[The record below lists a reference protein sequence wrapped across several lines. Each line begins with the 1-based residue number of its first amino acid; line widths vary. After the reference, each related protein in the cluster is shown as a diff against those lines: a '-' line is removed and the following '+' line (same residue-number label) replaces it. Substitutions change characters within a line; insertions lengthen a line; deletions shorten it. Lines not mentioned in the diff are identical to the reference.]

1 MRKKNIIGFLLAFV
15 MLFSVGANSF
25 AVYAVGNGE
34 KELALENIVANAEV
48 VDEEKGIDAEKPE
61 DSQEEVVVKESEE
74 ADKKIEKVQENK
86 ETEKTEEKNA
96 EEFRTKDSEE
106 AIDLGEEKVPEPVGV
121 PADFDLATINTIA
134 KDNAGNYYGVKTY
147 GNSYGDTDI
156 FKTYYKITEAQYN
169 EVAKSCFMVFK
180 RADGEPFKLQGVK
193 ISTSH
198 IDDDNLKDGVTA
210 GPIFTEIQFK
220 HHMAYRLGFLLNN
233 SPLKVDGQEELTWS
247 ITLKKD
253 WVIERCPD
261 FSDNSS
267 PDYAYVNYNVEI
279 DGGGH
284 NIYRKDDGV
293 TGILQLGSGMSGQ
306 NVPVRTAKIKDLTI
320 EGNNKYY
327 GIELSQ
333 KGRLNLE
340 NVKIENCYADKNHY
354 YYGGAIKLN
363 DGAQL
368 TMDADTS
375 ISNCKANIGGAIR
388 LLDNCSLTINGSTF
402 TNNQADLGGAICA
415 LKENCKINI
424 KDATFDGNKAVKT
437 IDGKYLQGGAIYTNS
452 PLNISDTTF
461 MNNNSDKNGG
471 AIISYADTT
480 ISRCNFTENSS
491 TEGNGGAV
499 YQGEGKLTI
508 EKNTFTKDIA
518 KKSGGAIYA
527 VTNAPATIT
536 NSIFSENK
544 AKWGGAI
551 ANYSKSIINNVTF
564 NKNEATSTGGAIY
577 TGEGITVEESS
588 LVENKAN
595 KGGAIYISKGE
606 SEIKNT
612 SFTKNESKNGGG
624 AIFINHDNKGTTSIS
639 KTSFTENISNAFGGG
654 IYLGLNGKLDVNE
667 SEFTKNQAAYG
678 AGISSAADGNIDT
691 DLSNIKVEGTSFTE
705 NEALDGAGI
714 FTAFPAEVS
723 TSTFKKNMAHVH
735 PQDDQ
740 KNPHFSGVG
749 GAIRVMDNKTTIK
762 ASSFEDNFAGGS
774 GGAIGINGLIRDD
787 DLKIT
792 GIKPNIK
799 VDISDGTKFIGNI
812 CNVGQG
818 GAIYTIPYL
827 YDIENQ
833 ETAVDKATLKVNA
846 YKNLST
852 SADTI
857 FKDNVALTGF
867 VDPPTNYKDYTD
879 LKFKTNSFTDML
891 SDKDLAK
898 SLLNNYDVNYMNK
911 KLSAIFDPNGGE
923 FKDGEKP
930 KDIRVIK
937 GEKDKEIKLLAAP
950 KRDGYK
956 FTGWKLSMN
965 IPKDKLK
972 EIPEETLKLLKEGKI
987 YKAGEKFTLDAD
999 YIFVAQWEKDDTPAS
1014 PSKPEPK
1021 PETKPEPEPEIKFKK
1036 HEYVET
1042 FPVITK
1048 LAEKDNIYSH
1058 IRYLFGYPD
1067 DTIKPEG
1074 NMTRAEAVAV
1084 VTRLEGYSFKDESER
1099 IFKDL
1104 KKGAWYNKYINAA
1117 FEKGILVEKE
1127 GQAFRP
1133 DEAITRA
1140 EFAKLISF
1148 IDADNSKIAP
1158 FPDVKGHV
1166 YEDAINKAYGN
1177 DRIKGYPD
1185 GSFRPDAKIT
1195 RAEIVTI
1202 LNNFY
1207 DRKADDKSLENVE
1220 NIKMLKHFKD
1230 LKEDY
1235 WAYYEI
1241 TEAANS
1247 HKFTRRSKG
1256 LLENWVHL
1264 IEDLEK

>member
-1 MRKKNIIGFLLAFV
+1 MQ
-15 MLFSVGANSF
+15 
-25 AVYAVGNGE
+25 
-34 KELALENIVANAEV
+34 
-48 VDEEKGIDAEKPE
+48 D
-61 DSQEEVVVKESEE
+61 
-74 ADKKIEKVQENK
+74 
-86 ETEKTEEKNA
+86 
-96 EEFRTKDSEE
+96 
-106 AIDLGEEKVPEPVGV
+106 
-121 PADFDLATINTIA
+121 
-134 KDNAGNYYGVKTY
+134 
-147 GNSYGDTDI
+147 
-156 FKTYYKITEAQYN
+156 
-169 EVAKSCFMVFK
+169 
-180 RADGEPFKLQGVK
+180 
-193 ISTSH
+193 
-198 IDDDNLKDGVTA
+198 
-210 GPIFTEIQFK
+210 
-220 HHMAYRLGFLLNN
+220 
-233 SPLKVDGQEELTWS
+233 
-247 ITLKKD
+247 
-253 WVIERCPD
+253 
-261 FSDNSS
+261 
-267 PDYAYVNYNVEI
+267 
-279 DGGGH
+279 
-284 NIYRKDDGV
+284 
-293 TGILQLGSGMSGQ
+293 
-306 NVPVRTAKIKDLTI
+306 
-320 EGNNKYY
+320 
-327 GIELSQ
+327 
-333 KGRLNLE
+333 
-340 NVKIENCYADKNHY
+340 
-354 YYGGAIKLN
+354 
-363 DGAQL
+363 
-368 TMDADTS
+368 
-375 ISNCKANIGGAIR
+375 
-388 LLDNCSLTINGSTF
+388 
-402 TNNQADLGGAICA
+402 DLGGAICA

-480 ISRCNFTENSS
+480 INGCEFNNNGS
-491 TEGNGGAV
+491 TERNGGAI
-499 YQGEGKLTI
+499 YHGEGKLTI
-508 EKNTFTKDIA
+508 EKNNFTKNNA
-518 KKSGGAIYA
+518 KESGGAIYVLA
-527 VTNAPATIT
+527 KTDIKDTK
-536 NSIFSENK
+536 FSENK

-551 ANYSKSIINNVTF
+551 ANFSDLSIKNATF
-564 NKNEATSTGGAIY
+564 EKNEATSTGGAIY
-577 TGEGITVEESS
+577 TSKGIKVEDSS
-588 LVENKAN
+588 LVENKAT
-595 KGGAIYISKGE
+595 KGGSIYISKGD

-624 AIFINHDNKGTTSIS
+624 AIFINHDNNGTTNIS
-639 KTSFTENISNAFGGG
+639 KTSFTKNISNAFGGG
-654 IYLGLNGKLDVNE
+654 IYLGLNGKLEVSE
-667 SEFTKNQAAYG
+667 SEFTQNEAAYG
-678 AGISSAADGNIDT
+678 AAISSAGAGNVDKELT
-691 DLSNIKVEGTSFTE
+691 NIKVESSTFTE
-705 NEALDGAGI
+705 NEALEGGGI

-723 TSTFKKNMAHVH
+723 TSTFTKNIAHVH
-735 PQDDQ
+735 LQDD
-740 KNPHFSGVG
+740 KTNPHFSGVG
-749 GAIRVMDNKTTIK
+749 GAIRVMDNETTIK
-762 ASSFEDNFAGGS
+762 GSTFEDNFAGGS
-774 GGAIGINGLIRDD
+774 GGAIGINGIERDKNG
-787 DLKIT
+787 KIT
-792 GIKPNIK
+792 SIKPDIK
-799 VDISDGTKFIGNI
+799 VEISDNTKFIANI
-812 CNVGQG
+812 CGVGQG

-827 YDIENQ
+827 YDIEGY
-833 ETAVDKATLKVNA
+833 ETRVPEATLKEKA

-852 SADTI
+852 SDDTV
-857 FKDNVALTGF
+857 FKDNVALSGF
-867 VDPPTNYKDYTD
+867 VDPPANYANYTN
-879 LKFKTNSFTDML
+879 LSFARNSFKETLPNEDV
-891 SDKDLAK
+891 AK
-898 SLLNNYDVNYMNK
+898 SLLNNYDVNYKNEE
-911 KLSAIFDPNGGE
+911 LSAFFDPNGGE
-923 FKDGEKP
+923 FTEGKNP

-937 GEKDKEIKLLAAP
+937 DEKDKEIKLLAAP

-1084 VTRLEGYSFKDESER
+1084 VTRLEGYSFKDESEK

-1256 LLENWVHL
+1256 LAENWVHL